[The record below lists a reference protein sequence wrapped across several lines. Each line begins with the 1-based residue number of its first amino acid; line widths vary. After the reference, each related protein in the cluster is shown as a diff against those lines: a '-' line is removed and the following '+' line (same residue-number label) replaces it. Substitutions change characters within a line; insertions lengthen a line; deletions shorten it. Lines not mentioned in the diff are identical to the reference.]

1 MDVWL
6 LVLLTLQLELNPEG
20 DSEPMVR
27 PYLYEI
33 SSFKTEEECLIAAN
47 VFQIMMVP
55 KPEVVAY
62 SIDCTYGGKSI

>member
-6 LVLLTLQLELNPEG
+6 LVLLTLQLELNPES
-20 DSEPMVR
+20 DSEPMVS

-33 SSFKTEEECLIAAN
+33 SSFETEKECWIAAN
-47 VFQIMMVP
+47 VFQLMMVP

-62 SIDCTYGGKSI
+62 SINCKYGGKLI